1 MCISKRRGVLCA
13 AVLKGPPHQKE
24 LKARLGFLIGGMVG
38 NASVSL
44 WLYTSKITVHAFID
58 PAAKGFH
65 RCPR

>member
-1 MCISKRRGVLCA
+1 MCISKRSGVLCA
-13 AVLKGPPHQKE
+13 AVLKGPPQQKE
-24 LKARLGFLIGGMVG
+24 LKARLGFLIGSMVG

-44 WLYTSKITVHAFID
+44 WLYTSKITVHAFTD